1 MLCSSCFSTKVIY
14 VPSYNIVL
22 CNFLTDVPVACFRNA
37 VSAIKGMRFNL
48 ELEDVFVEPPKHN
61 FIVCYVNKFHISYER
76 RL

>member
-1 MLCSSCFSTKVIY
+1 MFLPIC
-14 VPSYNIVL
+14 NIVL

-61 FIVCYVNKFHISYER
+61 FIVCSVNKFHISYER